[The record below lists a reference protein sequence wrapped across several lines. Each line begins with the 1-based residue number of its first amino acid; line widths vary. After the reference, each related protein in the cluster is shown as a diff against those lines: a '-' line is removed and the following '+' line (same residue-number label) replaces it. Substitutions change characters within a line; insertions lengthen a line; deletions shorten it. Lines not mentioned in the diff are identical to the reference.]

1 VPGLVIALVAYYV
14 MGMQFQGA
22 HLDAA
27 KINEV
32 LGVLNKSFVI
42 TPWLLRRLD
51 ASTNIA
57 IQIRDDA
64 SRVLQILDWSAGQHL
79 AFYC

>member
-1 VPGLVIALVAYYV
+1 MCQNESFAINVANSFLVILPDP
-14 MGMQFQGA
+14 F
-22 HLDAA
+22 
-27 KINEV
+27 ETE
-32 LGVLNKSFVI
+32 I

-79 AFYC
+79 VECDAA